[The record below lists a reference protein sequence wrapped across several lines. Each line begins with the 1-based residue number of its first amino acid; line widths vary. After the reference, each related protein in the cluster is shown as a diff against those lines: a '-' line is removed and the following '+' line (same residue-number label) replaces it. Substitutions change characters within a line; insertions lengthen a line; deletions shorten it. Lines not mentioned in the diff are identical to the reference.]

1 MDDLLLEARDI
12 SLAFNGVPALRAA
25 SLQLRAGEVHGLIGQ
40 NGAGKSTLIKIVS
53 GALQADSGELRV
65 AGRAVRLINPIE
77 AQASG
82 IATIHQEISLVAMR
96 SVAENILMGREPQR
110 FGVWLDRKAMQHE
123 ARLLLQRLGLQL
135 DVNRPLGS
143 YDVATQQLVAIAR
156 ALSGKARLVV
166 MDEPTSSLDG
176 TEVQALFAIIRQLQA
191 DGVSV
196 MLISHRLDELY
207 AMCSR
212 ITVMRDGR
220 TVLADDTSKINR
232 LQLVETMLGRSAE
245 TGRTAFTRA
254 ARPAQVAPLLTAR
267 HLRSGSRLTDV
278 SLDVGRGEIV
288 GLGGLL
294 GSGRSET
301 ARALFAAD
309 RLKAGTM
316 SVDGAAGWRTPRDA
330 IAAGIGYCA
339 EDRKLDG
346 IVPDLSVRENL
357 VLALLPR
364 LARWGLVN
372 KRAQDKLVDDFIA
385 RLGIKLASAEQPI
398 RELSGGNQQKVLLAR
413 WLCMDPKLLI
423 LDEPTRGIDIGAKG
437 EVQRLIDGLA
447 AGGMGVLMV
456 SSEIEELLE
465 GCDRVQVL
473 SDGCCVATLAGP
485 SLNTAS
491 LMAAMAGGSDEAC
504 L

>member
-1 MDDLLLEARDI
+1 MDDLLLDARDI

-25 SLQLRAGEVHGLIGQ
+25 NLQVRAGEVHGLIGQ
-40 NGAGKSTLIKIVS
+40 NGAGKSTLIKVIS
-53 GALQADSGELRV
+53 GALRADSGELRV
-65 AGRAVRLINPIE
+65 AAAAVQFSDPIA

-110 FGVWLDRKAMQHE
+110 FGVWLDRRAMQDE
-123 ARLLLQRLGLQL
+123 ARRLLQRLGLQL

-156 ALSGKARLVV
+156 ALGSQARLVV
-166 MDEPTSSLDG
+166 MDEPTSSLDA

-196 MLISHRLDELY
+196 LLISHRLDELY

-220 TVLADDTSKINR
+220 TVLADDTARISR
-232 LQLVETMLGRSAE
+232 LRLVETMLGRSAE
-245 TGRTAFTRA
+245 AGRTAFTRQ
-254 ARPAQVAPLLTAR
+254 ARPAQPEPLLQAR
-267 HLRSGSRLTDV
+267 QLRSGSRLSDV
-278 SLDVGRGEIV
+278 SLSVGRGEVV

-309 RLKAGTM
+309 RLQAGTM
-316 SVDGAAGWRTPRDA
+316 SLDGAVGWRTPREA

-364 LARWGLVN
+364 LARWGVVD
-372 KRAQDKLVDDFIA
+372 KKAQDNLVDDFIA

-413 WLCMDPKLLI
+413 WLCMNPKLLI
-423 LDEPTRGIDIGAKG
+423 LDEPTRGIDIGAKA

-447 AGGMGVLMV
+447 ASGMGVLMV

-473 SDGCCVATLAGP
+473 SDGRSVATLAGA
-485 SLNTAS
+485 SLNPAS
-491 LMAAMAGGSDEAC
+491 LLAAMAGGSHDTNP
-504 L
+504 